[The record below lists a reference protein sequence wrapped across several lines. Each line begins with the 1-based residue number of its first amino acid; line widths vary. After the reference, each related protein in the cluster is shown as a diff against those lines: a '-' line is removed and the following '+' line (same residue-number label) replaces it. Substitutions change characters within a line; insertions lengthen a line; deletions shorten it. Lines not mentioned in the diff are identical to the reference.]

1 VSSSS
6 SRSLFRAA
14 ATAVT
19 ALAVTLTLSLPAAAI
34 NTYNSAPAP
43 ERTEVG
49 ALVAQW
55 DDDSD
60 PSTPD
65 RVDWVCSGTMIDSD
79 VYLTAAHCTT
89 DWPEGTRLGVSRAQ
103 DTQAEIEAGQ
113 AAGLSGD
120 ELFNAVAVEGTPH
133 SDPAFPGPSSNTHDI
148 AVLEFTR
155 TQAAEVRSRW
165 GVFTPATLPTAGQ
178 LSELGSQAL
187 NDLDYLTVGYGT
199 SEAARGPGG
208 HVHENGGV
216 RLKAPTGFNSLTKS
230 WLKLDMHAQHG
241 NGGACYGD
249 SGGPNFAIID
259 GERVLAGTTITGDVP
274 CYATNVTYR
283 MDSPSAQAFLG
294 SVESLG

>member
-55 DDDSD
+55 DADGD

-89 DWPEGTRLGVSRAQ
+89 DWPEGTRLGVSLAQ
-103 DTQAEIEAGQ
+103 DTQAALDAGQ

-120 ELFNAVAVEGTPH
+120 ALFDAVAVEGAPH
-133 SDPAFPGPSSNTHDI
+133 SDPAYPGPSSNTHDI
-148 AVLEFTR
+148 AVLEFDEEG
-155 TQAAEVRSRW
+155 AAALQQW
-165 GVFTPATLPTAGQ
+165 GGFTPATLPAAGQ

-187 NDLDYLTVGYGT
+187 NGLDYLTVGYGT

-208 HVHENGGV
+208 HVHGNGGV

-249 SGGPNFAIID
+249 SGGPNFATID
-259 GERVLAGTTITGDVP
+259 GELVLAGTTITGDVP

-283 MDSPSAQAFLG
+283 MDSPSAQAFLDDF
-294 SVESLG
+294 VTLG